1 MLRYGFLY
9 SLKKFIGG
17 IYCEWIISES
27 FFLSF
32 DSCSKLGN
40 FFTRRSTKLYEY
52 SVFCVVYLSN

>member
-17 IYCEWIISES
+17 IYCERIISES

-52 SVFCVVYLSN
+52 SVF